1 MLPKVGPSALASCSL
16 NSEIFLKFALQRVSQ
31 KLLSGR
37 LDKVK

>member
-1 MLPKVGPSALASCSL
+1 MLPKFGPSAFASFSL
-16 NSEIFLKFALQRVSQ
+16 NNEIFLKFALQRVSQ